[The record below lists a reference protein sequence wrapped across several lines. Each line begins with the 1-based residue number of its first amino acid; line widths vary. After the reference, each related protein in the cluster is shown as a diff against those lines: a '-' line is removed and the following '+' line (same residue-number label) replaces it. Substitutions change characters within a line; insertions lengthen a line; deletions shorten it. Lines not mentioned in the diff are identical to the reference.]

1 MKSEVKFSVV
11 VPTRNREA
19 SLRNL
24 LTKIIDQ
31 TLLPNEII
39 IVDSS
44 DIAQSSYE
52 TINKSIKYLHTSEK
66 SAAKQRNLGMITVSE
81 DLQVL
86 FFLDDDT
93 NPNSTYFED
102 MLDTLL
108 SLNAVGVSGLA
119 INPEKIERIKPRGL
133 FGFIKK
139 IFFLDSN
146 IDGKLLISGV
156 GIPVRKKDAG
166 IIEVDWLIGCSGWD
180 FQKIRKLK
188 FEEDF
193 SGYSLG
199 EDVIFSVKASKLGKL
214 FVNSNII
221 LNHLELPQTDLDV
234 IKYNYMWV
242 YYRFRLSKYIRNKI
256 VFYLAFYLSVL
267 SKIFLSL
274 VTIPGRPI
282 ISIKQIY
289 GLTLGLIN
297 IFRDVFK

>member
-19 SLRNL
+19 SLRNI

-102 MLDTLL
+102 MLGTLL

-133 FGFIKK
+133 FGFIK
-139 IFFLDSN
+139 
-146 IDGKLLISGV
+146 
-156 GIPVRKKDAG
+156 
-166 IIEVDWLIGCSGWD
+166 
-180 FQKIRKLK
+180 
-188 FEEDF
+188 
-193 SGYSLG
+193 
-199 EDVIFSVKASKLGKL
+199 
-214 FVNSNII
+214 
-221 LNHLELPQTDLDV
+221 
-234 IKYNYMWV
+234 
-242 YYRFRLSKYIRNKI
+242 
-256 VFYLAFYLSVL
+256 
-267 SKIFLSL
+267 
-274 VTIPGRPI
+274 
-282 ISIKQIY
+282 
-289 GLTLGLIN
+289 
-297 IFRDVFK
+297 